1 MKDFNLN
8 VTMERKTLE
17 VLRLAIMHRLSPEIA
32 NQTEIM
38 VERGYHI
45 ADEIMSRITV
55 KLPAEE
61 ILENKYESSG
71 WQLFKKRWFPKF
83 LLKRFPIKYDVVKIY
98 FLHPEIKTR
107 PEDNKLY
114 YAVQKIATEEA

>member
-1 MKDFNLN
+1 MKN
-8 VTMERKTLE
+8 VTLETKTLE
-17 VLRLAIMHRLSPEIA
+17 VLRMAIMHGLSPEIA

-38 VERGYHI
+38 VQRGYHI
-45 ADEIMSRITV
+45 ADGIMSRITV

-61 ILENKYESSG
+61 IMETKFESSG

-83 LLKRFPIKYDVVKIY
+83 LLKRYPIKYDIVKIY

-107 PEDNKLY
+107 PDDGKLY
-114 YAVQKIATEEA
+114 YAVRKIATESN